1 MNLLLYFFFNDSI
14 SLLIV
19 LDKPKIKSSFFSSK
33 SFFVIDNPIPLPHPV
48 TKPNNGGKNK
58 KLPRNS
64 YVVSY
69 MANGVVHN
77 DIIVGDKTNIFDCYY
92 DSLGK
97 GSIQSIMYTDGQV
110 PAKLF
115 DKKKYLNSNRG
126 TKEEKK

>member
-1 MNLLLYFFFNDSI
+1 MTMWSSNDEVPEKESEYNI
-14 SLLIV
+14 QV
-19 LDKPKIKSSFFSSK
+19 LE
-33 SFFVIDNPIPLPHPV
+33 VNCEVEV
-48 TKPNNGGKNK
+48 TKNK

-64 YVVSY
+64 YTVSY
-69 MANGVVHN
+69 TENSVVHN
-77 DIIVGDKTNIFDCYY
+77 DIVVGDMANIFDCYY

-97 GSIQSIMYTDGQV
+97 GSIQSIKYTDGQV

>member
-1 MNLLLYFFFNDSI
+1 MTVWESNDDVPKKENEYNINLLEANCDLEM
-14 SLLIV
+14 
-19 LDKPKIKSSFFSSK
+19 
-33 SFFVIDNPIPLPHPV
+33 
-48 TKPNNGGKNK
+48 GKNK

-64 YVVSY
+64 YIVSY
-69 MANGVVHN
+69 MANGVVHY

-115 DKKKYLNSNRG
+115 SKKKYLNSNRG
-126 TKEEKK
+126 TKEVNN